1 MVHSDHADG
10 RDNPDNPDNDEQLDT
25 PTDPPDKAAGLR
37 RQAETAVLGDAIA
50 ELAARIQA
58 ATYELLVMI
67 HEFDERG
74 GWGQGFRSCAHWLN
88 WRTGIAM
95 GPARE
100 KVRVARAL
108 AKLPRLSAEM
118 RRGALSYSKVRALT
132 RVATPDTE
140 ERLLGF
146 SRYATAAH
154 VERLVRAWR
163 RVDRITAAE
172 DDRRRHEGRH
182 LEVWVDE
189 DGMLVVRGRLS
200 PEVGAVVQRAL
211 EAASDRLYHDTDDK
225 SEVSVGQRRAD
236 ALGLVAE
243 SALSSD
249 LDRGTAGDR
258 YHVVVHVDA
267 DELGDNVEAGQA
279 VLESGAGG
287 RVAPGGCPP
296 GAPTDPDVPNSG
308 IRLLGLRIRCA
319 AVAPAHTRLVRHPR
333 GVLARVAIFRC
344 FVKMVSRLD
353 VRGICPSG
361 SSVHRPPPSL
371 HGVPWGGFP
380 HFTGTMQRLRRLAS
394 PRRFVAFARRFHPDA
409 SCFAPCT
416 HGRHASRARTISSAA
431 PVDRVSRMESTRPPR
446 FLGNPPVYMPR
457 SSTPADPTTLATAGR
472 AMLPSAQ
479 KTASAPQSV
488 SLRGSITRPAHALCT
503 LRSRGRPRTTQHS
516 VPAGAYPLPDR
527 TFTCRV
533 PLESFRH
540 VHLLHGFPFLQASPG
555 AISAETSRR
564 MACDASRVVM
574 THARD
579 GSVLDVGRKTRTI
592 PPAIRRALA
601 SRNRDCRFP
610 GCDASQCD
618 AHHIRHWADGGA
630 TRLDNLVL
638 LCRRHHRAV
647 HEEGFTVELRN
658 DGEARFFWPDG
669 RPLPAAP
676 PAPTWAGAAL
686 TSTNAHLDTAGL
698 SIGPRTATP
707 DWCGE
712 RLDLDWAITVL
723 HPATADPVHRDVP
736 AGTRALT
743 DGNDI
748 RPVT

>member
-10 RDNPDNPDNDEQLDT
+10 RDSPDNSDNNEGCQT
-25 PTDPPDKAAGLR
+25 PTDLPDKAMGLQ
-37 RQAETAVLGDAIA
+37 RQAETAVLGDSIA

-88 WRTGIAM
+88 WRTGIAL

-108 AKLPRLSAEM
+108 AQLPRLSAEM

-132 RVATPDTE
+132 RVATADTE
-140 ERLLGF
+140 GRLLGF
-146 SRYATAAH
+146 SRCATAAH

-163 RVDRITAAE
+163 RVDRIAAAE

-182 LEVWVDE
+182 LDVWVDE

-211 EAASDRLYHDTDDK
+211 EAASDRLYHEAGDK
-225 SEVSVGQRRAD
+225 SVVSVGQRRAD

-249 LDRGTAGDR
+249 LDRGRAGDR
-258 YHVVVHVDA
+258 YQVVVHVDA
-267 DELGDNVEAGQA
+267 DDLGHDVEPGHSA
-279 VLESGAGG
+279 LESGAG
-287 RVAPGGCPP
+287 V
-296 GAPTDPDVPNSG
+296 
-308 IRLLGLRIRCA
+308 
-319 AVAPAHTRLVRHPR
+319 
-333 GVLARVAIFRC
+333 
-344 FVKMVSRLD
+344 
-353 VRGICPSG
+353 
-361 SSVHRPPPSL
+361 
-371 HGVPWGGFP
+371 
-380 HFTGTMQRLRRLAS
+380 
-394 PRRFVAFARRFHPDA
+394 
-409 SCFAPCT
+409 
-416 HGRHASRARTISSAA
+416 
-431 PVDRVSRMESTRPPR
+431 
-446 FLGNPPVYMPR
+446 
-457 SSTPADPTTLATAGR
+457 
-472 AMLPSAQ
+472 
-479 KTASAPQSV
+479 
-488 SLRGSITRPAHALCT
+488 
-503 LRSRGRPRTTQHS
+503 
-516 VPAGAYPLPDR
+516 
-527 TFTCRV
+527 
-533 PLESFRH
+533 
-540 VHLLHGFPFLQASPG
+540 
-555 AISAETSRR
+555 SAETSRR

-574 THARD
+574 THAPD

-610 GCDASQCD
+610 GCDTSQCD

-647 HEEGFTVELRN
+647 HEEGFTVELRD

-669 RPLPAAP
+669 RPLPIAP
-676 PAPTWAGAAL
+676 PAPTWAGTAL
-686 TSTNAHLDTAGL
+686 GSTNAHLDTAGL
-698 SIGPRTATP
+698 SIGPHTATP

-736 AGTRALT
+736 AGTRSLT
-743 DGNDI
+743 DGNDL